1 MMMMNRAPPLP
12 PPPPPPPALAPALPR
27 AAGAL
32 QPRPLQPRAARRHG
46 QNLGRG
52 AAPHLRGLALPP
64 RAVRALAQVARAR
77 RGQVP
82 AVLAVHCPGPGLR
95 VAALLLALAAL
106 HSE

>member
-1 MMMMNRAPPLP
+1 MPGLDPFQHIRPPFGGPPRPAPPP
-12 PPPPPPPALAPALPR
+12 TPPPAVPR

-52 AAPHLRGLALPP
+52 PAPPP

-82 AVLAVHCPGPGLR
+82 AVLPVHGPGPGLR

-106 HSE
+106 HAE